1 MYSHMFYSCLIKELT
16 LTMNGCC
23 CRANASLNLE
33 NQIRKVDGIVS
44 GFEKQMSR
52 DGPVLDFPNA
62 LQNRIHELQVS
73 TEF

>member
-1 MYSHMFYSCLIKELT
+1 
-16 LTMNGCC
+16 MNGYC

-44 GFEKQMSR
+44 GYEKQLSK
-52 DGPVLDFPNA
+52 DGPVSDFPSA

-73 TEF
+73 KGI